1 VVKPQVQLNPDEE
14 KILDTLGRSEL
25 TQDEVIRATGLSASA
40 VATALLTL
48 EMKRQIL
55 SLPGRKVRRKV

>member
-1 VVKPQVQLNPDEE
+1 MVKPQVQLNPDEE

>member
-1 VVKPQVQLNPDEE
+1 VAKPQVQLSPDEA
-14 KILDTLGRSEL
+14 KILDCLGRSEL

-55 SLPGRKVRRKV
+55 SLPGRKVRRK